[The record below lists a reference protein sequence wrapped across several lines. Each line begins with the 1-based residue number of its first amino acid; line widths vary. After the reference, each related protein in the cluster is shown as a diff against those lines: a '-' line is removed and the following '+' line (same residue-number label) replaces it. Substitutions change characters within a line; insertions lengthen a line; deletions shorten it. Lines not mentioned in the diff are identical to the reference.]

1 MNSTKTSVP
10 LKVGQVAPMFGVSR
24 ATVWR
29 LIYEGDLPHFKI
41 RGSVRIPAAAV
52 EEYLARVLVPAK

>member
-1 MNSTKTSVP
+1 
-10 LKVGQVAPMFGVSR
+10 MFGVSR